1 MNEKF
6 KQWLDGCAVASG
18 LLGAGVRQPDGTC
31 FSHSYNEECPAESLD
46 EVLRCLGDS
55 LPSFATHGLLP
66 RWLTWTF
73 DKGQIR
79 LAERADGLL
88 LGLVIQP
95 NSPAAE
101 NLDLLTEDFFNLDL
115 KD

>member
-55 LPSFATHGLLP
+55 LPSFATQG
-66 RWLTWTF
+66 
-73 DKGQIR
+73 
-79 LAERADGLL
+79 
-88 LGLVIQP
+88 
-95 NSPAAE
+95 
-101 NLDLLTEDFFNLDL
+101 
-115 KD
+115 

>member
-6 KQWLDGCAVASG
+6 KLWLDGCAVASG
-18 LLGAGVRQPDGTC
+18 FLGGGVRQSDGSC
-31 FSHSYNEECPAESLD
+31 ISHSYNEECPRESVD
-46 EVLRCLGDS
+46 EILHCLGDS

-73 DKGQIR
+73 EKGQIR

-88 LGLVIQP
+88 LGLIIQP

-101 NLDLLTEDFFNLDL
+101 NIDLLTEDFFNLDL
-115 KD
+115 ND